1 MITNN
6 DYLSPRGEDILLRV
20 KTTNKLYDLNS
31 RFYFERYFDSR
42 DINSITME
50 KHFNMDDGI
59 YNHSEI
65 KNLKESG
72 YSYYINF
79 NQFIHI
85 RTKRFIHQF
94 KKNKNIEFT
103 DIFSKII
110 SIDKHH
116 DSSNRVLYELDY
128 I

>member
-1 MITNN
+1 MVTNN
-6 DYLSPRGEDILLRV
+6 DTISPRGDNILLRV

-42 DINSITME
+42 DIASITME
-50 KHFNMDDGI
+50 KHFNMNDGI
-59 YNHSEI
+59 CNHSEI
-65 KNLKESG
+65 KSLTENG

-79 NQFIHI
+79 NPHIHR
-85 RTKRFIHQF
+85 RTKHFIHQF
-94 KKNKNIEFT
+94 QQNKNIEFT

-110 SIDKHH
+110 IMDKRH
-116 DSSNRVLYELDY
+116 DSSNRLIYEFDY